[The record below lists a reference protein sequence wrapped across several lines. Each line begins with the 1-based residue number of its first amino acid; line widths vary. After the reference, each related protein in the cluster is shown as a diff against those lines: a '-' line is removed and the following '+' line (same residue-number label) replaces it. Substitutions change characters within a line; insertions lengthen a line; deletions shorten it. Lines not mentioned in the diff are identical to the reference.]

1 MYSSV
6 KRQISTMQKPL
17 LYLHQPSISFGE
29 YSVFDDSQV
38 DGYLG
43 IFNISSSGDIVFNI
57 HVYIYN
63 FENKV
68 FTGSGLK
75 RFTIKYC

>member
-43 IFNISSSGDIVFNI
+43 IFNISSSGDIVLTSMCIFI
-57 HVYIYN
+57 
-63 FENKV
+63 
-68 FTGSGLK
+68 TLK
-75 RFTIKYC
+75 IKFLQFQA